1 VGNKVLNIG
10 AASLEKRVRGRDR
23 SSRRTECSSQM
34 AARASRLS
42 DPLLGFFVRQEV
54 AEGLR
59 SCIASVK
66 FFDPNH
72 ALEMATQDSTQ

>member
-1 VGNKVLNIG
+1 
-10 AASLEKRVRGRDR
+10 
-23 SSRRTECSSQM
+23 M